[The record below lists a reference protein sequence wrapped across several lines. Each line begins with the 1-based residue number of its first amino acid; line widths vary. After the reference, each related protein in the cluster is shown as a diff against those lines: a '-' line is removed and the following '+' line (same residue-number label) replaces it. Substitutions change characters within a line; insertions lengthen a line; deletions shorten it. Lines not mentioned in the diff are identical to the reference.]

1 MSHPGG
7 WAVHEGM
14 NHEAD
19 WLAVRFE
26 EQRARLRAAAYRM
39 LGSQAEADD
48 AVQNA
53 WLRLSGAD
61 TSEVAN
67 LAGWLTTVVAREC
80 LKMLR
85 SRRGRREEP
94 LDDAMTEPADEQ
106 ENNNPEAAVLL
117 ADSVGPALMVV
128 LDTLAPAERLAFVLH
143 DIFAVP
149 FDEIAPILERSPVA
163 TRQLASR
170 ARRRIQGATPTP
182 ARQVDLA
189 RQRRVVDAFLA
200 ALRDGDFDAL
210 VTVLDPEVVLRDDS
224 AGLPGGAAAMHG
236 AQQVGAY
243 ALRYSRGARF
253 VRPALVDGTPGLAI
267 RVPGRLIGALG
278 FTIAGDG
285 DGDGEVIT
293 AIDMISDRARLRSV
307 SLVAR
312 DG

>member
-1 MSHPGG
+1 MD
-7 WAVHEGM
+7 
-14 NHEAD
+14 EAD
-19 WLAVRFE
+19 WLAERFE
-26 EQRARLRAAAYRM
+26 EQRAHLRAVAYRM

-48 AVQNA
+48 AVQNS

-61 TSEVAN
+61 TSAVEN

-94 LDDAMTEPADEQ
+94 LADPVTEPPGSEHDADD
-106 ENNNPEAAVLL
+106 PEGAVLL
-117 ADSVGPALMVV
+117 ADAVGPALMVV

-149 FDEIAPILERSPVA
+149 FDDIAPILERSPVA

-170 ARRRIQGATPTP
+170 ARRRVQGATPP
-182 ARQVDLA
+182 RQVDLA

-200 ALRDGDFDAL
+200 ALREGDFDAL

-224 AGLPGGAAAMHG
+224 AGLPGGAAAMRG
-236 AQQVGAY
+236 AHAVGAY
-243 ALRYSRGARF
+243 ALKFSRGARF

-267 RVPGRLIGALG
+267 RLPGRLIGALG
-278 FTIAGDG
+278 FTVDG
-285 DGDGEVIT
+285 DTIT
-293 AIDMISDRARLRSV
+293 TIDMISDRGRLRHV
-307 SLVAR
+307 DLAAP
-312 DG
+312 GQ

>member
-1 MSHPGG
+1 MD
-7 WAVHEGM
+7 
-14 NHEAD
+14 EAD
-19 WLAVRFE
+19 WLAERFE
-26 EQRARLRAAAYRM
+26 EQRAHLRAVAYRM

-48 AVQNA
+48 AVQNS

-61 TSEVAN
+61 TSEVEN

-94 LDDAMTEPADEQ
+94 LADAVTEPPGSEHDADD
-106 ENNNPEAAVLL
+106 PEGAVLL
-117 ADSVGPALMVV
+117 ADAVGPALMVV

-149 FDEIAPILERSPVA
+149 FDDIAPILERSPVA

-170 ARRRIQGATPTP
+170 ARRRVQGATPP
-182 ARQVDLA
+182 RQVDLA

-200 ALRDGDFDAL
+200 ALREGDFDAL

-224 AGLPGGAAAMHG
+224 AGLPGGAAAMRG
-236 AQQVGAY
+236 AHAVGAY
-243 ALRYSRGARF
+243 ALKFSRGARF

-267 RVPGRLIGALG
+267 RLPGRLIGALG
-278 FTIAGDG
+278 FTVDG
-285 DGDGEVIT
+285 DTIT
-293 AIDMISDRARLRSV
+293 TIDMISDRGRLRHVDLAAPSQ
-307 SLVAR
+307 
-312 DG
+312 

>member
-1 MSHPGG
+1 MD
-7 WAVHEGM
+7 ET
-14 NHEAD
+14 D
-19 WLAVRFE
+19 WLAERFE
-26 EQRARLRAAAYRM
+26 EQRAHLRAVAYRM

-61 TSEVAN
+61 TSEVEN

-94 LDDAMTEPADEQ
+94 LAYAVPEPPGGEHDAND
-106 ENNNPEAAVLL
+106 PEAAVLL
-117 ADSVGPALMVV
+117 ADAVGPALMVV

-149 FDEIAPILERSPVA
+149 FDDIAPILERSPVA

-170 ARRRIQGATPTP
+170 ARRRVQGATPP
-182 ARQVDLA
+182 RQVDRV

-200 ALRDGDFDAL
+200 ALREGDFDAL

-224 AGLPGGAAAMHG
+224 AGLPGGAATMRG
-236 AQQVGAY
+236 AHAVGGY
-243 ALRYSRGARF
+243 ALKFSRGARF

-267 RVPGRLIGALG
+267 RLPGRLIGALG
-278 FTIAGDG
+278 FTVDG
-285 DGDGEVIT
+285 DTIV
-293 AIDMISDRARLRSV
+293 AIDMISDRGRLRHV
-307 SLVAR
+307 DLAAP
-312 DG
+312 GQ